1 MEYFS
6 TYNLFSKTQFG
17 FIKGRSAPLQ
27 LLTVLDQQTN
37 CIDQGDQV
45 DIVYIDFEKAFDKV
59 LHNKRLLYKLKHYGI
74 HIKIINWI
82 ETFLASKNQYVKING
97 ICSTYKPVLSGIPQ
111 GSVLGPVLFLIFIND
126 LANKINIPTFLFAD
140 DAKLFTKINSSYDA
154 CILNNFCQEITQW
167 SDQWLMKVNK
177 TKCNVLSLTC
187 NKSKLVK
194 YDYLFSDAS
203 ADASNLTHV
212 DCRKIWMSLLIP
224 SCHLG
229 IMCMQKSIQP
239 EKCQV

>member
-1 MEYFS
+1 M
-6 TYNLFSKTQFG
+6 
-17 FIKGRSAPLQ
+17 
-27 LLTVLDQQTN
+27 TVLDQWTK

-45 DIVYIDFEKAFDKV
+45 DIVYIDFGKAFDKV
-59 LHNKRLLYKLKHYGI
+59 PHKCLIYKLKHYGI

-82 ETFLASKNQYVKING
+82 ETFLTSRNQYVKING
-97 ICSTYKPVLSGIPQ
+97 VCPNYKPVLSGIPQ

-177 TKCNVLSLTC
+177 TKCT
-187 NKSKLVK
+187 
-194 YDYLFSDAS
+194 YFD
-203 ADASNLTHV
+203 
-212 DCRKIWMSLLIP
+212 
-224 SCHLG
+224 
-229 IMCMQKSIQP
+229 MQ
-239 EKCQV
+239 